1 MRKHTRITRVKRS
14 NVLADIYGSLYN
26 DYQMT
31 RSTKPNVRK
40 QAIKLINQLSSSEIQ
55 LHHESELNKI
65 RELHTLLY
73 KILNAIK
80 TDTDGSIMT
89 IDIDKFKRINRVIK
103 GYNEYVKDNDIF
115 RLKYNY
121 SLIPI
126 ILPSNICFHINGKPV
141 KVKRVIKQLTNVGIG
156 KGGCYTIHK
165 NVFINKG
172 SCHTVHRDAF
182 NGKRLIIIP

>member
-40 QAIKLINQLSSSEIQ
+40 QAIKLINQLSNSEIQ

-126 ILPSNICFHINGKPV
+126 ILPSNICFLRRGKPI
-141 KVKRVIKQLTNVGIG
+141 KVRRVIKQLTNVGIG

>member
-40 QAIKLINQLSSSEIQ
+40 QAIKLINQLSNSEIQ

-89 IDIDKFKRINRVIK
+89 IDIDKFNTTIIMT
-103 GYNEYVKDNDIF
+103 I
-115 RLKYNY
+115 LLLLAIL
-121 SLIPI
+121 LI
-126 ILPSNICFHINGKPV
+126 V
-141 KVKRVIKQLTNVGIG
+141 
-156 KGGCYTIHK
+156 
-165 NVFINKG
+165 
-172 SCHTVHRDAF
+172 
-182 NGKRLIIIP
+182 IIINWYK